1 MQKQNNINKKISKDF
16 SVYFKE
22 VRVEKMRDAEIIVL
36 DENDEE
42 YVRLLENFGMSK
54 SMAKI
59 IICLALHQECTSRQ
73 IEIITGIKSSTVS
86 IILKKLRE
94 DKIIAGAK
102 KAGKDDEREVMHYKL
117 SGSMDHILGILS
129 ERKRKETSQYI
140 EKIKKI
146 KSKLK

>member
-1 MQKQNNINKKISKDF
+1 
-16 SVYFKE
+16 
-22 VRVEKMRDAEIIVL
+22 MREAEIIVL
-36 DENDEE
+36 DEKDEE
-42 YVRLLENFGMSK
+42 YVKLLENFGLSK

-94 DKIIAGAK
+94 DRIVAGTK
-102 KAGKDDEREVMHYKL
+102 KAEKDDDREVMYYRL
-117 SGSMDHILGILS
+117 SGTMDHILGILE

-146 KSKLK
+146 KNKLK

>member
-1 MQKQNNINKKISKDF
+1 
-16 SVYFKE
+16 
-22 VRVEKMRDAEIIVL
+22 MREAEIIVL
-36 DENDEE
+36 DEKDDE
-42 YVRLLENFGMSK
+42 YVSVLENFGLSR

-59 IICLALHQECTSRQ
+59 IICLALHHECTSRQ

-94 DKIIAGAK
+94 EKIVTGAK
-102 KAGKDDEREVMHYKL
+102 KAEKDADREVMHYRL
-117 SGSMDHILGILS
+117 SGTMDHILAILE

-146 KSKLK
+146 KNKLK